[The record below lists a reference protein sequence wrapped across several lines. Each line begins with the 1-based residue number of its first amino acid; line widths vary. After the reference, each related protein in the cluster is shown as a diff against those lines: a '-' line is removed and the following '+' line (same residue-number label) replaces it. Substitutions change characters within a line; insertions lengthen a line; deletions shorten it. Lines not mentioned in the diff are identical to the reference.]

1 MMYQTD
7 TEVYCQLYVSQKMDI
22 DGKRKVSLKIHN
34 SSLTCKMQAKL
45 PYVQSMDKL
54 TLCFLLTSKQ
64 F

>member
-34 SSLTCKMQAKL
+34 SSLTYKMQAKL
-45 PYVQSMDKL
+45 PCVQSMDKL
-54 TLCFLLTSKQ
+54 TLCFLLMSKQ